1 MQPAAVASSASA
13 KELDKANIQKAKE
26 REDAQNLKTSYMP
39 EGTSREDDAGFFS
52 SWSMSFMNHILQ
64 TGSKH
69 TLVHADLGNINHAD
83 KCLNIQ
89 VSFDK
94 YWELEQQKPLKN
106 QSLWLVLWRTVGWS
120 QIFLATLFYLFY
132 AGITFGP
139 VLILNALVQH
149 VQKTNVLTTGV
160 LWFLVAMIF
169 ALPMT
174 GASSIS
180 DFVLHLHFIYST
192 AADSI
197 TFNLTTPTQFM

>member
-1 MQPAAVASSASA
+1 MTSAAASNV
-13 KELDKANIQKAKE
+13 LDKANIQKAKE
-26 REDAQNLKTSYMP
+26 RIDAENLKTSFMP
-39 EGTSREDDAGFFS
+39 EGRSREDEAGIFS

-64 TGSKH
+64 TGSKN
-69 TLVHADLGNINHAD
+69 TLVQVDLGPINHAD

-94 YWELEQQKPLKN
+94 YWELEQRKPLKS

-120 QIFLATLFYLFY
+120 KIFSATLYYLFY

-149 VQKTNVLTTGV
+149 VQKTNVLKTSV

-174 GASSIS
+174 GTSPIS
-180 DFVLHLHFIYST
+180 LLYCIPIPSVPRVLLI
-192 AADSI
+192 
-197 TFNLTTPTQFM
+197 